1 MLRAESYAQRALSA
15 VYDNYKYSD
24 VDCQGFVE
32 KVLSDAGVKKP
43 DGKRYNWRG
52 SNHIWREA
60 LSEKAEITDINDIPA
75 GALVFTLV
83 YDGGEKERGYND
95 NEGNAKHVGIYCG
108 SGVVRHSTKN
118 TSKDGVQSDRITS
131 KRWTHFGLLSCLD
144 YSLLNSDN
152 NDIVNSLLSVCSEL
166 NKLINKL
173 RKG

>member
-1 MLRAESYAQRALSA
+1 MLRAEAYAQRALSA
-15 VYDNYKYSD
+15 AYDGYKYSD
-24 VDCQGFVE
+24 VDCQGFIE

-60 LSEKAEITDINDIPA
+60 LSEKAEITDINSIPA
-75 GALVFTLV
+75 GALVFTV
-83 YDGGEKERGYND
+83 AYDGGEKERGYND
-95 NEGNAKHVGIYCG
+95 EEGNAKHVGIYCG
-108 SGVVRHSTKN
+108 SGVVRHSTK
-118 TSKDGVQSDRITS
+118 TSAADGVQQDKIAS

-144 YSLLNSDN
+144 YTSLNSDN
-152 NDIVNSLLSVCSEL
+152 NDMVNSLLAVCSEL